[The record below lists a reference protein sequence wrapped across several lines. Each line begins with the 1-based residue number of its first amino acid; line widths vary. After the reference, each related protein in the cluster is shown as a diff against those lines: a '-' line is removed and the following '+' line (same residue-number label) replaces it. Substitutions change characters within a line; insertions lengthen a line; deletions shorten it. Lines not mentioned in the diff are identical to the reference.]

1 MNCDAK
7 SRGSSYT
14 DVAQMLVPTHVSTCH
29 SLGVLV
35 APLVQKVS
43 RNTWRFQPKLLF
55 HNLHKV
61 SWSGFD
67 SGSFCCNCC
76 YWSSSSKSSNSYC
89 KYMSPLSPCSWWSCY
104 VPCPCCHGF
113 VAHHGLTTHGGLD
126 VMVLLLIMDLLLAMV
141 LFVFLLFMF
150 LVVISIYTLLGPA
163 LVGDMHFCINFFG
176 RFTI

>member
-1 MNCDAK
+1 
-7 SRGSSYT
+7 
-14 DVAQMLVPTHVSTCH
+14 MLVPTHVSTCH

-43 RNTWRFQPKLLF
+43 RNTWRFHPKLLF

-61 SWSGFD
+61 CWSGFD

-89 KYMSPLSPCSWWSCY
+89 KYTSPLSPCSWWSCY

-163 LVGDMHFCINFFG
+163 LVGDMHFCINFLG
-176 RFTI
+176 DWPYKI